1 MDRHGI
7 VAEASLAPAVLVH
20 KLQRATFSGVTV
32 SVPKARWVWPRT
44 LDGAQSGD
52 EVLVYADLPEGE
64 RLFVELSRP
73 TRTRRM
79 VPVREAERSLLERAW
94 VGARIQKLLHERDTF
109 AAKDP
114 DLREAMRRQ
123 VIALSTQHRVL
134 SDFTGLLVLE
144 TEADYARFH
153 LERRALSD
161 ILTVGAA
168 GLEKLGFQV
177 ITDELFHLLAS
188 LLGLTPDPARCQ
200 VATTVSAVGTEPY
213 GGSGLGVPDAT
224 VTIEP
229 ALPPEAGP
237 IYFRYISPSIITP
250 DPSLTLTTID
260 GGVLF
265 LNVPAGEYIL
275 SAHKEGTTFTSVK
288 LTCRPGLLVNAAP
301 PWGIQQR

>member
-1 MDRHGI
+1 MVAVTGQAVGFGGGGGGFAGATVT
-7 VAEASLAPAVLVH
+7 VAELPAL
-20 KLQRATFSGVTV
+20 TTTV
-32 SVPKARWVWPRT
+32 DA
-44 LDGAQSGD
+44 
-52 EVLVYADLPEGE
+52 
-64 RLFVELSRP
+64 
-73 TRTRRM
+73 
-79 VPVREAERSLLERAW
+79 
-94 VGARIQKLLHERDTF
+94 HDTF
-109 AAKDP
+109 RIEVP
-114 DLREAMRRQ
+114 SGGEYSFQ
-123 VIALSTQHRVL
+123 VTHPGFYRTQTATL
-134 SDFTGLLVLE
+134 P
-144 TEADYARFH
+144 
-153 LERRALSD
+153 
-161 ILTVGAA
+161 VGAA